1 MSQRILFIHGL
12 ASSGRY
18 KMADQLRIL
27 VKGAEVLAP
36 DVPPE
41 PDKALTFLQ
50 SICQEYRPD
59 LIVGHSLG
67 GFWAQK
73 LRGWRKALVNPTF
86 HIAAFLRELPSEMQ
100 YLSPREDGA
109 KSFFIT
115 EEMCRGYEA
124 LEEVEFDNL
133 TQEEKDMTIA
143 FFAESDE
150 TVRQGPEFA
159 LHYGKSGI
167 SYPGKHQPVYPE
179 MKQYI
184 VPAIRQF
191 CGWQ

>member
-12 ASSGRY
+12 ASSGKY

-27 VKGAEVLAP
+27 FKGSEVFSP

-41 PDKALTFLQ
+41 PDRALPFLQ
-50 SICQEYRPD
+50 ETCADWQPD
-59 LIVGHSLG
+59 LILGHSLG

-86 HIAAFLRELPSEMQ
+86 DISPLLRINMGEME

-109 KSFFIT
+109 RSFTVT

-124 LEEVEFDNL
+124 LEAVEFDGL
-133 TQEEKDMTIA
+133 DEEEKENTIA
-143 FFAESDE
+143 FFADKDE
-150 TVRQGPEFA
+150 VVRQGPVFEQ
-159 LHYGKSGI
+159 HYGKPGI
-167 SYPGKHQPVYPE
+167 VYPGKHLPVYPE
-179 MKQYI
+179 VKEYI
-184 VPAIRQF
+184 VPELIKFCNRQ
-191 CGWQ
+191 

>member
-1 MSQRILFIHGL
+1 MGQRILFIHGL

-27 VKGAEVLAP
+27 LKGVEVLSP

-41 PDKALTFLQ
+41 PEKALTFLQ
-50 SICQEYRPD
+50 SLCQDYRPD

-86 HIAAFLRELPSEMQ
+86 HIAAFLRELPSEMK

-109 KSFFIT
+109 VSFFIT
-115 EEMCRGYEA
+115 EAMCRGYEL
-124 LEEVEFDNL
+124 LEESEYDGL
-133 TQEEKDMTIA
+133 TQEEKDLTLA
-143 FFAESDE
+143 FFASEDE
-150 TVRQGPEFA
+150 VVRQGQEFA
-159 LHYGKSGI
+159 REYGKPGI
-167 SYPGKHQPVYPE
+167 AYPGKHQPVFPE
-179 MKQYI
+179 MKRFI
-184 VPAIRQF
+184 VPEIKKF